1 MPVTHKRPRQ
11 IFRSHHFLPVL
22 LLRKLSE
29 VSPTPVPSCPATLT
43 LTSEAPHPNSSNYF
57 LPAYRTP
64 RAAPH
69 LAGFIKTRQLRP
81 SWRKMVAGTLL
92 AVHSGCFRLC
102 SLPSPL
108 PDTGRRLMS
117 ALGRSQKCL
126 LSGDC
131 GEQWLV
137 WGRGQKA
144 SQCSRSQQALERL
157 LSVGPHHLLWPQ
169 VASRRGNRHFM
180 IRHRICT
187 SPPSSAD
194 TCCIYMK
201 EIILLLE
208 SRLKMFYYIH
218 FFLFKIFLSFVL
230 FSVFKKKFELQVR

>member
-1 MPVTHKRPRQ
+1 M
-11 IFRSHHFLPVL
+11 
-22 LLRKLSE
+22 
-29 VSPTPVPSCPATLT
+29 
-43 LTSEAPHPNSSNYF
+43 
-57 LPAYRTP
+57 YRTP

-108 PDTGRRLMS
+108 PDPGRRLMS

-157 LSVGPHHLLWPQ
+157 LSVRPHYLLWPQ

-180 IRHRICT
+180 IRHRICA

-194 TCCIYMK
+194 TCCIYVK
-201 EIILLLE
+201 E
-208 SRLKMFYYIH
+208 SYC
-218 FFLFKIFLSFVL
+218 S
-230 FSVFKKKFELQVR
+230 SQD